1 MLYVVATPIGNLGD
15 MSPRAV
21 ETLRKVDL
29 IAAEDTRV
37 TRKLTT
43 HFDIHTPLTSCH
55 EHNEKGKAAQ
65 IVQRMLE
72 EGIDVALVTDAG
84 TPAISDPGTYLV
96 RECAD
101 HDIPVCAVPGP
112 TAMASAVSVSGFDL
126 TEFTFY
132 GFLPREKGALSAK
145 LKSMA
150 GTQGAVIHES
160 PHRVVKLMEAIA
172 EILPEAQV
180 SASCDLT
187 KLHEL
192 TIRGSAAEVLEALR
206 ANEKTDKGE
215 YCLVLD
221 LRLTKKEEQKEQIQM
236 SPELAIMARM
246 LEGMDLRQA
255 KEDLIQNGIRKNEAY
270 AASLM
275 VRDFIN
281 TQDCLKEKKNN
292 KKEKK

>member
-15 MSPRAV
+15 MSPRAI
-21 ETLRKVDL
+21 ETLRNVSL

-84 TPAISDPGTYLV
+84 TPAISDPGTFLV
-96 RECAD
+96 RECAE
-101 HDIPVCAVPGP
+101 HGIPVCAVPGP
-112 TAMASAVSVSGFDL
+112 TAMASAISVSGFDL

-132 GFLPREKGALSAK
+132 GFLPREKGALTAK

-160 PHRVVKLMEAIA
+160 PHRVIKLLETIA
-172 EILPEAQV
+172 EVLPEAMV

-192 TIRGSAAEVLEALR
+192 TIRGNVHEVLEALR

-221 LRLTKKEEQKEQIQM
+221 LRMTPKNEENVSAQL
-236 SPELAIMARM
+236 SPDLAILAGMMEGKELREAR
-246 LEGMDLRQA
+246 E
-255 KEDLIQNGIRKNEAY
+255 ELIQSGIKKNEAY
-270 AASLM
+270 TASIKVIKFM
-275 VRDFIN
+275 
-281 TQDCLKEKKNN
+281 EKLRS
-292 KKEKK
+292 EIE